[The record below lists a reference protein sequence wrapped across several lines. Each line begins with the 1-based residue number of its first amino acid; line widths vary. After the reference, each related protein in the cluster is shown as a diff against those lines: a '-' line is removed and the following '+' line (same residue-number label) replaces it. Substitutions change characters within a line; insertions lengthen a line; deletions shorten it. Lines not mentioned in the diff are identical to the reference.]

1 MVYGYARVSTK
12 LQETDGNSL
21 EAQEEQLRAAGAVEI
36 YRDTFTGTKAERPEL
51 ERLKRKLVAG
61 DKVIVTKLDRLAR
74 STEDGLSLIK
84 GWTEQGISIHVL
96 NMGLIDH
103 TPTGKLILTVMLAFA
118 EFERDMIIER
128 TQEGRVLARRDP
140 NYKEGRK
147 KKFTRA
153 QMEHALNL
161 LDTHSYKQVEA
172 LTGISKSTWAYCSI
186 FSDRNNDND
195 KTGYKH
201 SAHLFYRPIDPAH

>member
-172 LTGISKSTWAYCSI
+172 LTGFQVNAHSSKAG
-186 FSDRNNDND
+186 
-195 KTGYKH
+195 KGKK
-201 SAHLFYRPIDPAH
+201 LE

>member
-21 EAQEEQLRAAGAVEI
+21 EAQEEQLRASGAVEI

-84 GWTEQGISIHVL
+84 EWAEQGISIHVL

-103 TPTGKLILTVMLAFA
+103 TPTGKLILTVMLGFA
-118 EFERDMIIER
+118 EFERDMIMS
-128 TQEGRVLARRDP
+128 VRRKGGFLP
-140 NYKEGRK
+140 EEIQIIKRGGRK
-147 KKFTRA
+147 
-153 QMEHALNL
+153 NL
-161 LDTHSYKQVEA
+161 PERRWNT
-172 LTGISKSTWAYCSI
+172 
-186 FSDRNNDND
+186 
-195 KTGYKH
+195 
-201 SAHLFYRPIDPAH
+201 P

>member
-21 EAQEEQLRAAGAVEI
+21 EAQEEQLRASGVVEI

-103 TPTGKLILTVMLAFA
+103 TPTGKLILGGLILMKVFEVLKSVAGYSPERWQSFA
-118 EFERDMIIER
+118 ELVAVAVVLFLFLHFYENMER
-128 TQEGRVLARRDP
+128 
-140 NYKEGRK
+140 
-147 KKFTRA
+147 
-153 QMEHALNL
+153 
-161 LDTHSYKQVEA
+161 
-172 LTGISKSTWAYCSI
+172 
-186 FSDRNNDND
+186 
-195 KTGYKH
+195 
-201 SAHLFYRPIDPAH
+201 YR

>member
-84 GWTEQGISIHVL
+84 EWAEQGISIHVL

-118 EFERDMIIER
+118 EFERDMIVER

-172 LTGISKSTWAYCSI
+172 LTGISKSTLIRAKWEKVS
-186 FSDRNNDND
+186 
-195 KTGYKH
+195 GH
-201 SAHLFYRPIDPAH
+201 V